1 MAGKSL
7 KAGGCGS
14 QVPWWQR
21 QGEGAAPEMACAPR
35 LLGQR
40 CLRVSQCGPQGR
52 EGCVG
57 FKKSCQRRLPEQ
69 GGYELDRNG
78 PSDSERLKGKL

>member
-21 QGEGAAPEMACAPR
+21 QGEGTAPEMACAPR
-35 LLGQR
+35 LL
-40 CLRVSQCGPQGR
+40 RVSQCGLQGR
-52 EGCVG
+52 EGRVG

-69 GGYELDRNG
+69 RGYELDGNG
-78 PSDSERLKGKL
+78 PLDSERLKGKL